1 MIAKGE
7 NKMETKEKT
16 RDEII
21 SDIEGVIQS
30 FKKDKEDDFFLMIVS
45 KKLALVTG
53 DCTIAEL
60 VTAKYEVDEA
70 FEDMLNEVDEMER
83 KVALETLEELK
94 KEDKGKRVAE

>member
-1 MIAKGE
+1 
-7 NKMETKEKT
+7 METEEKT

-21 SDIEGVIQS
+21 SDIERVIQS
-30 FKKDKEDDFFLMIVS
+30 FKKDKEDDFFLMVVS

-70 FEDMLNEVDEMER
+70 FENMLNKVDKMER

-94 KEDKGKRVAE
+94 KEDGDKKVVE